1 MPAPPIPPPALVSPP
16 ASLTQQGPQTENDRD
31 AMAAYQLLSSGQ
43 HAEASKIAAQI
54 AKRDPK
60 NEHLRDLRA
69 QIQKVADTEK
79 ERAAAVAAAA
89 AIPPP
94 VAPAVAAP
102 PPTAPPPPAAD
113 PTTKPDLTVL
123 PGGGFAAASEPAAP
137 PLIGEVERP
146 GVEASIQEYAKALTA
161 KNLPAVSRVRVYTP
175 AEAKSWMNIFKQFA
189 EYRLIVKVLENPS
202 VQGDRATIPV
212 EETVFQTAKKGDIQV
227 RLSPRTI
234 VYKLQKIDGKWMIL
248 SPQ

>member
-1 MPAPPIPPPALVSPP
+1 
-16 ASLTQQGPQTENDRD
+16 
-31 AMAAYQLLSSGQ
+31 MAAYKLLSSGQ

-94 VAPAVAAP
+94 VAAPVAAP
-102 PPTAPPPPAAD
+102 PPTAPPPPPAAD

-123 PGGGFAAASEPAAP
+123 PGGGFAAASEPASP

-146 GVEASIQEYAKALTA
+146 GGRGVDSGIRQSLDGQELTGGVA
-161 KNLPAVSRVRVYTP
+161 GPRLHPGGGEKLGEHLQA
-175 AEAKSWMNIFKQFA
+175 FA

-248 SPQ
+248 SPS